1 MKLTSA
7 YEFALGIH
15 NEDRCGNSIIY
26 SRIQNATNDIIG
38 NFRKLTDVG
47 YMIVYLIRHTLK
59 NKTTTHVA
67 VFSSTQIFVC

>member
-1 MKLTSA
+1 ML
-7 YEFALGIH
+7 
-15 NEDRCGNSIIY
+15 IY

-38 NFRKLTDVG
+38 NFRKLTDVD
-47 YMIVYLIRHTLK
+47 YMIVYLIRHNFQ